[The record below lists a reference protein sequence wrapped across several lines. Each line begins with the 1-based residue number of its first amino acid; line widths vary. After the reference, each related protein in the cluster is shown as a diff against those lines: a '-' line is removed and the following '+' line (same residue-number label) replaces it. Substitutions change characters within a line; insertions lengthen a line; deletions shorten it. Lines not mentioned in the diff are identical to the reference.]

1 MKKLVSLIAL
11 MGALSSPAWA
21 ATKTVT
27 LAVPGMTCAACPITV
42 KTALAK
48 VVGVERTDVSYEKR
62 EAVVTYDD
70 AKTTV
75 AALTKATA
83 SSRIRCLSAA
93 SRPGAGAISTTFWFR
108 SCTEQSR
115 SWRWTIEPPASARIC
130 TSM

>member
-1 MKKLVSLIAL
+1 MKTLVSLIAL

-48 VVGVERTDVSYEKR
+48 VDGVEKTEVSFEKR
-62 EAVVTYDD
+62 EAVVSYDD

-83 SSRIRCLSAA
+83 
-93 SRPGAGAISTTFWFR
+93 GAG
-108 SCTEQSR
+108 
-115 SWRWTIEPPASARIC
+115 
-130 TSM
+130 